1 MARIAL
7 LLLSFQRTFLCFHAT
22 IQATTRKAGGGME
35 LEAGKAFRLEET
47 NPAVAGCTVSQQ
59 IAGGR
64 NPLWIFSLGKGTDI
78 SGELYPYHKLLLVQD
93 GQLKVRA
100 DRAETVLEPGQC
112 FLAPTDVPVGME
124 APTDTV
130 YTELEIQKE
139 DIMNNAV
146 EAGKA
151 FRLADLVPYQEGRI
165 VNMDVVH
172 NDKMKFVVMAF
183 AAGTGLSEHA
193 APGDALIFALEGEGV
208 IGYEGQAHTLKAGE
222 QFRFAKNGLH
232 WVKAEKPFKMGLLLT
247 LE

>member
-1 MARIAL
+1 
-7 LLLSFQRTFLCFHAT
+7 
-22 IQATTRKAGGGME
+22 ME
-35 LEAGKAFRLEET
+35 MDVGRVFRMEET
-47 NPAVAGCTVSQQ
+47 NPPVAGCTVSQQ
-59 IAGGR
+59 IAGGK
-64 NPLWIFSLGKGTDI
+64 NPLWIFSLGAGTDI
-78 SGELYPYHKLLLVQD
+78 SAEIYPYHKLLRVQK
-93 GQLKVRA
+93 GRLLLTGSQQGR
-100 DRAETVLEPGQC
+100 VLEEGES
-112 FLAPTDVPVGME
+112 LLTPTGVPVGMAAE
-124 APTDTV
+124 EDTV

-146 EAGKA
+146 KAGEV

-193 APGDALIFALEGEGV
+193 APGDALIFALDGEGI

-232 WVKAEKPFKMGLLLT
+232 WVKVEKPFKMGLLLT

>member
-1 MARIAL
+1 MEMD
-7 LLLSFQRTFLCFHAT
+7 
-22 IQATTRKAGGGME
+22 AGRV
-35 LEAGKAFRLEET
+35 FRMEET
-47 NPAVAGCTVSQQ
+47 NPPVTGCTVSQQ
-59 IAGGR
+59 IAGGK
-64 NPLWIFSLGKGTDI
+64 NPLWIFSLGAGTDI
-78 SGELYPYHKLLLVQD
+78 SAEIYPYHKLLRVQK
-93 GQLKVRA
+93 GRLLLTGSQQGR
-100 DRAETVLEPGQC
+100 VLEEGES
-112 FLAPTDVPVGME
+112 LLTPTGVPVGMAAE
-124 APTDTV
+124 GDIV

-146 EAGKA
+146 KAGEV

-172 NDKMKFVVMAF
+172 NEKMKFVIMAF

-193 APGDALIFALEGEGV
+193 APGDALIFALDGEGI

>member
-1 MARIAL
+1 MKLDPGRVFRMA
-7 LLLSFQRTFLCFHAT
+7 
-22 IQATTRKAGGGME
+22 
-35 LEAGKAFRLEET
+35 ET
-47 NPAVAGCTVSQQ
+47 NASVAGCTVSQQ
-59 IAGGR
+59 IGAGK
-64 NPLWIFSLGKGTDI
+64 NPLWIFSLGEGTDI
-78 SGELYPYHKLLLVQD
+78 SAEIYPYHKLLTVHTGRLALT
-93 GQLKVRA
+93 GSLKG
-100 DRAETVLEPGQC
+100 TVLEAGES
-112 FLAPTDVPVGME
+112 LLTPTDVPVGMAAE
-124 APTDTV
+124 EDTV
-130 YTELEIQKE
+130 YTEVEIQKE

-146 EAGKA
+146 KAGEA

-183 AAGTGLSEHA
+183 DAGTGLSEHA
-193 APGDALIFALEGEGV
+193 APGDALIFALDGEGI

>member
-1 MARIAL
+1 MKLDPGRVFRMA
-7 LLLSFQRTFLCFHAT
+7 
-22 IQATTRKAGGGME
+22 
-35 LEAGKAFRLEET
+35 ET
-47 NPAVAGCTVSQQ
+47 NAPVAGCTVSQQ
-59 IAGGR
+59 IGAGK
-64 NPLWIFSLGKGTDI
+64 NPLWIFSLGEGTDI
-78 SGELYPYHKLLLVQD
+78 SAEIYPYHKLLTVHTGRLALT
-93 GQLKVRA
+93 GSLKG
-100 DRAETVLEPGQC
+100 TVLEAEES
-112 FLAPTDVPVGME
+112 LLTPTDVPVGMAAE
-124 APTDTV
+124 EDTV
-130 YTELEIQKE
+130 YTEVEIQKE

-146 EAGKA
+146 KAGEA

-183 AAGTGLSEHA
+183 DAGTGLSEHA
-193 APGDALIFALEGEGV
+193 APGDALIFALDGEGI